1 MVRAKSF
8 RSRRGKVIMRFSRS
22 YVFDSNKNSKYKL
35 YLSDE
40 KTNGKYTA
48 QIYCVYGEHLLFMDF
63 LYDIQMTEE
72 QVKQFLKIIEEGKE
86 TSVPHN
92 LKEDDVL
99 IEKQQKK
106 RR

>member
-1 MVRAKSF
+1 
-8 RSRRGKVIMRFSRS
+8 MRYSRS
-22 YVFDSNKNSKYKL
+22 YDYRNNKYSKYRL

-48 QIYCVYGEHLLFMDF
+48 QIYCVSGEHFLCMDF
-63 LYDIQMTEE
+63 LYDVQMTEE

-86 TSVPHN
+86 TSVPYN

-99 IEKQQKK
+99 IEEYQKK
-106 RR
+106 RSDER